1 VLSLIYIKT
10 LPKLIAGR
18 ITKEEIVIEKI
29 KLESVFDKLPLGMF
43 ILEENGVIIAA
54 NKLFCKFLTLKKE
67 EVVGQNLNN
76 IIKEE
81 IELATAYQEHH
92 QNEQNTVTTKT
103 GSSLKIE
110 FQPVQTRDKNKVV
123 YLGIIL
129 NQHEL
134 NQLESELQK
143 QIDIKD
149 SLRDKLEEENELS
162 EMKSRFLSIASHE
175 FRTPLAGILS
185 SLNLINRYFDAD
197 QETWFKFKNK
207 EKVTNH
213 LDKIY
218 ESVKNLT
225 TVLQKFLALG
235 NIKKGEI
242 PVKPIPFDLKKA
254 ITKQT
259 NQFQAICKP
268 GQKIFFVHK
277 SRKVTVTLDK
287 YLLKN
292 IMNNLISNA
301 IKFSPE
307 RTEITVSTEIFTHEI
322 RITVSDSGIGIPHS
336 EQNKIFRRFFRARNA
351 LTYEEG
357 TGLGL
362 NIVQKYVELMKGKIT
377 FTSEENKGTTFNIIF
392 PKLEK

>member
-1 VLSLIYIKT
+1 MTK
-10 LPKLIAGR
+10 KDIAF
-18 ITKEEIVIEKI
+18 EMI
-29 KLESVFDKLPLGMF
+29 KLESIFDTLPLGMV
-43 ILEENGVIIAA
+43 ILEENGEIIAA
-54 NKLFCKFLTLKKE
+54 NTLFCKRLTLKKK
-67 EVVGQNLNN
+67 EVEGQHHETLF
-76 IIKEE
+76 KES
-81 IELATAYQEHH
+81 IELSATDQKH
-92 QNEQNTVTTKT
+92 QPKKQKTVTTKT
-103 GSSLKIE
+103 GTSLNIE
-110 FQPVQTRDKNKVV
+110 IQPVQTEGKNNVV

-129 NQHEL
+129 NQQGQ
-134 NQLESELQK
+134 NQIDSELQK

-149 SLRDKLEEENELS
+149 SLRIKLEEENELS

-185 SLNLINRYFDAD
+185 SLNLINRYLDAD
-197 QETWFKFKNK
+197 RETWYKFKNR
-207 EKVTNH
+207 EKVVNH
-213 LDKIY
+213 LDKIN

-242 PVKPIPFDLKKA
+242 PVKPITFDLKKTIA
-254 ITKQT
+254 KQA

-268 GQKIFFVHK
+268 GQKINFFHK

-292 IMNNLISNA
+292 IMNNLLSNA

-307 RTEITVSTEIFTHEI
+307 RTEITVSTEISTHEI

-362 NIVQKYVELMKGKIT
+362 NIVLKYVELMKGRIT
-377 FTSEENKGTTFNIIF
+377 FTSEENKGTTFKIIF
-392 PKLEK
+392 PIHKK